1 MTNRFK
7 ELVAK
12 EASKSPDV
20 AVQTEEIEIKT
31 TNLAVQGNPNAIEV
45 KTYSE
50 VVVQT
55 EDTPNKDSVVKSTT
69 IMRDGNQETVIKMLK
84 EVQKRQTPYLHSN
97 HKSRH
102 LNQSTNLYHSEH
114 KQQTYVTKNIE
125 VSSIQCI

>member
-1 MTNRFK
+1 MNRFK

-20 AVQTEEIEIKT
+20 AVQTEEIEFKT
-31 TNLAVQGNPNAIEV
+31 TNLAVQENPNPIEV

-69 IMRDGNQETVIKMLK
+69 TMPDGNQETAIKTFK
-84 EVQKRQTPYLHSN
+84 EVQTRKIPYLHLN
-97 HKSRH
+97 HNSRH
-102 LNQSTNLYHSEH
+102 LNQFTNLYHAEH
-114 KQQTYVTKNIE
+114 KQTYVPKDIE
-125 VSSIQCI
+125 VSSI